1 MTNEAEAPPASAVQ
15 EEPQGEAVVIDRD
28 GHPISRRRIP
38 ENVLKVLYR
47 LHRSG
52 YRAYL
57 CGGSVRDLLMNRTP
71 KDFDLATDAHP
82 MEIRRLFRNSRI
94 IGRRFRLVHIIFQDM
109 TVEVSTFRREPERPA
124 DENQELLITD
134 DNTFG
139 SPLQDARRRDF
150 TINALFYN
158 IADFSVIDYVGG
170 LEDLEAGLI
179 RTIGEPDIRFREDPV
194 RMLRAVEFA
203 SRLGFAITPDAYE
216 AILNHR
222 KEIVKS
228 APPRVTEE
236 LAQSLKGGHA
246 LTTFL
251 LLREV
256 GLLDALLPELA
267 EVLRETDPD
276 HPHGTGHLFWA
287 LLDVLDAERRRGRVY
302 GDAVLFALFFLPIV
316 RARVR
321 EAAPDVEPSPALLA
335 TLIEDLV
342 TPLAVRMALPHAVS
356 HRIKQ
361 ALTIVGKLSHRP
373 DSRLATPR
381 LAFREAF
388 PTALELFELR
398 AMATGRGEELVRDWR
413 ALAARVE
420 KTRQALGGATLPPPA
435 AHRRRRRRGGRGRR
449 AAPA

>member
-1 MTNEAEAPPASAVQ
+1 
-15 EEPQGEAVVIDRD
+15 
-28 GHPISRRRIP
+28 
-38 ENVLKVLYR
+38 
-47 LHRSG
+47 
-52 YRAYL
+52 
-57 CGGSVRDLLMNRTP
+57 
-71 KDFDLATDAHP
+71 
-82 MEIRRLFRNSRI
+82 
-94 IGRRFRLVHIIFQDM
+94 
-109 TVEVSTFRREPERPA
+109 
-124 DENQELLITD
+124 
-134 DNTFG
+134 
-139 SPLQDARRRDF
+139 
-150 TINALFYN
+150 
-158 IADFSVIDYVGG
+158 
-170 LEDLEAGLI
+170 
-179 RTIGEPDIRFREDPV
+179 
-194 RMLRAVEFA
+194 
-203 SRLGFAITPDAYE
+203 
-216 AILNHR
+216 
-222 KEIVKS
+222 
-228 APPRVTEE
+228 
-236 LAQSLKGGHA
+236 LKGGHA

-251 LLREV
+251 LMREL

-267 EVLRETDPD
+267 DVLRETDPE

-420 KTRQALGGATLPPPA
+420 KTRQALGEAVPPPA